1 MKNFDSPS
9 NGVRNPSSPGSAHHA
24 LSSPMALAATMYGV
38 SSFNANPSL
47 TVLTN
52 PDGSIRVPS
61 VTRLIH

>member
-1 MKNFDSPS
+1 
-9 NGVRNPSSPGSAHHA
+9 
-24 LSSPMALAATMYGV
+24 MALAATMYGV